1 MPSSTDRKVE
11 IVADLGPDVERH
23 PYRHDW
29 SGVVHDDIL
38 TKRRN
43 GVPVLVR
50 RTESCTA
57 CKTRRR
63 YRLNVTTWEMVSRP
77 GYIYAPGE
85 VVLRV
90 DKPTYL
96 RDLFMRTSNLPAD
109 VLNRLK

>member
-1 MPSSTDRKVE
+1 MSNDRIVE
-11 IVADLGPDVERH
+11 YVSAPGADVEQH

-29 SGVVHDDIL
+29 NGAVHDDIL

-63 YRLNVTTWEMVSRP
+63 YRLNVTTWEMTTKP
-77 GYIYAPGE
+77 AYLYAKGE
-85 VVLRV
+85 VVRRM

-96 RDLFMRTSNLPAD
+96 RDMFFRTSNLPAE
-109 VLNRLK
+109 VLERIR

>member
-1 MPSSTDRKVE
+1 MSSNTDRIVE
-11 IVADLGPDVERH
+11 IVPDLGEGVERH
-23 PYRHDW
+23 PFRHDW
-29 SGVVHDDIL
+29 NGAVHDDIL

-57 CKTRRR
+57 CKTKRR
-63 YRLNVTTWEMVSRP
+63 YRLNVTTWEMVTKP
-77 GYIYAPGE
+77 AYMYAKGE

-96 RDLFMRTSNLPAD
+96 RDMFFRTSNLPAD
-109 VLNRLK
+109 VLNRMR